1 MLNGADVARSG
12 LNVQTQHETSSD
24 ISFVQVCD
32 DLNVE
37 WANAQLNFV
46 CIIHGL
52 ERGRGGVVEGIL
64 ISHPAL
70 FSSLSRIPFFFP
82 KIHKLKRSN
91 CCKSE

>member
-1 MLNGADVARSG
+1 MLNGADVARSA

-32 DLNVE
+32 GLNVE

-70 FSSLSRIPFFFP
+70 FSSQRISVRYRLALSIDV
-82 KIHKLKRSN
+82 LN
-91 CCKSE
+91 YTLV

>member
-46 CIIHGL
+46 ASFMIWKGGEEGWL
-52 ERGRGGVVEGIL
+52 RGY
-64 ISHPAL
+64 
-70 FSSLSRIPFFFP
+70 
-82 KIHKLKRSN
+82 
-91 CCKSE
+91 